1 MRGDYWKTT
10 GELLRFKRLLIP
22 ALGGA
27 LISAACF
34 GAGLAMLLP
43 VFKLFF
49 SGEGAKGNNPLPQLV
64 NDNLLATQSPDIAPA
79 AWRVELAQHIT
90 DLIPHSLF
98 GSFVMVLVVVLVLA
112 LIGSFGRY
120 LHELLTITAV
130 QRLAMIWRA
139 RLFDRMLFA
148 PLGALGEQQEGS
160 GFASRIIVDINVLTR
175 GQLAILSK
183 AVAEVFKG
191 ASALC
196 VALMLDWH
204 LTLLALIAVP
214 LIVISMRKFGKVIKR
229 ASRRALREQATMLKS
244 LHTVSVALPVI
255 KTQNAEAFERR
266 HFSRLNRRLFA
277 EQMAMRQ
284 ARALAGPVIETIALI
299 GVLLTAI
306 VAGWFFF
313 GSNADPLKF
322 AVVMVSLAAAGAS
335 LKPLTGIHIQIK
347 ESDAAATRIMEGLKL
362 PVEPVQFRARR
373 DLPKLARHRRQV
385 SFEAVSF
392 SYDQQKED
400 ALRDVNLSIPFG
412 QTTAIVGA
420 NGSGKSTLMSLLPRL
435 YQPRDG
441 RVLIDGTD
449 IATVNLRSLREQIAV
464 VSQQTILFEG
474 TIAQNIAYA
483 RPLTPQARIEEAARL
498 AGAHEF
504 ISQLPAGYDSPL
516 GEAGEGLSGGQRQ
529 RLAIARAILSDP
541 SILILDEATSQI
553 DADSEARISQALRT
567 LRRGRTTFIIAHR
580 LSTVI
585 DADQILVMETGR
597 IVDRGTHNELLSRC
611 PTYQVLTRSQ
621 LQPPAA

>member
-1 MRGDYWKTT
+1 MRGDFWKTT

-27 LISAACF
+27 VISGACF
-34 GAGLAMLLP
+34 GAGLAMLYP
-43 VFKLFF
+43 IFTLFF
-49 SGEGAKGNNPLPQLV
+49 SGEGAKGQNPLPQLV
-64 NDNLLATQSPDIAPA
+64 NDKLLATDSPDIAPA
-79 AWRVELAQHIT
+79 PWRVELAQHIT
-90 DLIPHSLF
+90 DLIPQSLF
-98 GSFVMVLVVVLVLA
+98 ASFVTVLSAVLVLT

-130 QRLAMIWRA
+130 QRLAMIWRG

-148 PLGALGEQQEGS
+148 PLGALGEQEEGS
-160 GFASRIIVDINVLTR
+160 GFASRLIVDINVLIR

-183 AVAEVFKG
+183 AVAEVIKG

-196 VALMLDWH
+196 VALLLDWV
-204 LTLLALIAVP
+204 LTLLALIAAP
-214 LIVISMRKFGKVIKR
+214 LIVIWMRKFGKVIKR
-229 ASRRALREQATMLKS
+229 ASRRALREQAAMVKS
-244 LHTVSVALPVI
+244 LHSVSVALPVI

-266 HFSRLNRRLFA
+266 RFSRLNRRLFA

-284 ARALAGPVIETIALI
+284 ARALAGPVIETLALV
-299 GVLLTAI
+299 GVLVTATI
-306 VAGWFFF
+306 AAWFFF
-313 GSNADPLKF
+313 GSNTEPQRF
-322 AVVMVSLAAAGAS
+322 ALVMLSLAAAGAS

-347 ESDAAATRIMEGLKL
+347 ESDAAATRIMQGMQL
-362 PVEPVQFRARR
+362 PLEPVQFKARR
-373 DLPKLARHRRQV
+373 DRPKLARHRRDVRFEQV
-385 SFEAVSF
+385 FF
-392 SYDQQKED
+392 TYDPLQED
-400 ALRDVNLSIPFG
+400 ALRDVDITIPFG
-412 QTTAIVGA
+412 RTTAIVGA

-435 YQPRDG
+435 YQPQAG

-449 IATVNLRSLREQIAV
+449 IATVNLRSLREQIAM

-474 TIAQNIAYA
+474 TIAENIAYA
-483 RPLTPQARIEEAARL
+483 RPLTPPARIEQAARL

-504 ISQLPAGYDSPL
+504 ISQLPHGYDSLL

-553 DADSEARISQALRT
+553 DADSEARISQALRK

-585 DADQILVMETGR
+585 DADQILVMDAGR
-597 IVDRGTHNELLSRC
+597 IIDRGTHHELLGRC